1 MAFRQIIRNL
11 RPQVTISAIAI
22 MCAVMFCLSF
32 LFSKNA
38 QATSADD
45 ITLRY
50 NSNDIHT
57 FIEFNDHF
65 SYTSNS
71 NCVGVYMPNGQ
82 ERYILHLG
90 FANLS
95 NQVIKIAP
103 KHYLTIIL
111 SVSVPDSV
119 DVADFYSIPH
129 AANGVVLVDYQSY
142 DGDVYTNYHHSRH
155 YKLTYYN
162 GLDSNADA
170 FLGNSSRSIM
180 HVTAKPHNPQVW
192 VEKQYGVDICAQSVY
207 VYKKLNTTQEQN
219 DFYKNENNANS
230 NIQNQNKQGD
240 SNNNPTN
247 KSQTLLQLSKDAFD
261 AITKIKPTNCQL
273 ALDLGVVKLPEQNM
287 CALKVPSYIQ
297 IISSILII
305 TVTIPATI
313 AIFNRIMSLIKEMQ
327 H

>member
-1 MAFRQIIRNL
+1 MIVHNLL
-11 RPQVTISAIAI
+11 RPQRAISLTVI
-22 MCAVMFCLSF
+22 MCAVFGLSF
-32 LFSKNA
+32 LFPQKA
-38 QATSADD
+38 LATSAEE

-57 FIEFNDHF
+57 FVEFNNHF
-65 SYTSNS
+65 SYTSET
-71 NCVGVYMPNGQ
+71 NCFGIYMPNGQ
-82 ERYILHLG
+82 ERYVFHLG

-111 SVSVPDSV
+111 SVNVPDAV

-142 DGDVYTNYHHSRH
+142 NGDVYSNYHHSRH

-162 GLDSNADA
+162 GLDYDVDA
-170 FLGNSSRSIM
+170 FLGNNSRSIM
-180 HVTAKPHNPQVW
+180 HVAAKPHNPQVW
-192 VEKQYGVDICAQSVY
+192 VEKQWGVDVCAQSVY
-207 VYKKLNTTQEQN
+207 VYRKLNNTQEQS
-219 DFYKNENNANS
+219 DFYKNENNAQQ

-240 SNNNPTN
+240 SANNPSG

-261 AITKIKPTNCQL
+261 AITKIKPTNCNL
-273 ALDLGVVKLPEQNM
+273 ALDMGVVKLPEQNM
-287 CALKVPSYIQ
+287 CSLKVPSYIQ

-305 TVTIPATI
+305 TVTIPATV
-313 AIFNRIMSLIKEMQ
+313 AIFNRIMNLIKEMQ
-327 H
+327 Q